1 MSMTIDRKNRVF
13 IGGISESIRKDEI
26 EKEFGKY
33 GKLTSVWVAQNP
45 PGFAFVE
52 YERESDAEEAVR
64 EMNGSSIPGTSAKLR
79 VEHSRG
85 RTRGGR
91 GGGRGGFGGGRDRYG
106 GRGGRDFGGGG
117 RGGSSFGGRG
127 GGFSSRGGPYGGGRG
142 GDRRGG
148 SGGGGGRFD
157 RGSRGRDRFD
167 SGHSYSGGSSSGG
180 HDYKTGGSYPNY
192 RSRSPIGQGRRQNF
206 GRDYSPAGVSNY
218 SSGSYMQGGSSAY

>member
-1 MSMTIDRKNRVF
+1 MTIDRKNRVF
-13 IGGISESIRKDEI
+13 IGGITEDIRKDEI
-26 EKEFGKY
+26 EKEFEKY

-64 EMNGSSIPGTSAKLR
+64 QMNGSSIPGTSAKLR

-91 GGGRGGFGGGRDRYG
+91 GGGRGFGGGRDRFGGG

-117 RGGSSFGGRG
+117 SRGGGFGGRGGSFGGRG
-127 GGFSSRGGPYGGGRG
+127 GPYGRG

-148 SGGGGGRFD
+148 GGGGGSSGGGGGRFGD

-167 SGHSYSGGSSSGG
+167 SHYSGSSGGGG
-180 HDYKTGGSYPNY
+180 HDYKSGGASYPAY
-192 RSRSPIGQGRRQNF
+192 RSRSPIGQGRRYWF
-206 GRDYSPAGVSNY
+206 W
-218 SSGSYMQGGSSAY
+218 